1 MTSKSH
7 RTWKVVTSSRPLR
20 SKSKQT
26 LISTICYTCISKIRS
41 FLNSQRRAS
50 VGHEGASDMATHKTK
65 RKEPIAMD
73 QFPQMRIRWRLR
85 TSIISSAAASA
96 VDRQQSSYPIFYA
109 ASPLLNEKLAKVT
122 TSLIK
127 TQLHSYIVYLSFC
140 IPRERDRWR
149 SSILYQNRYQSSV
162 YHYISREKI
171 YFTKTIFLLI
181 NFFLYHFYFIFLK
194 PHGLYLFFIK
204 SKINLS

>member
-1 MTSKSH
+1 MTAVTSKSH

-50 VGHEGASDMATHKTK
+50 VGHEGASDMATLRK
-65 RKEPIAMD
+65 RRREPIAMD

-85 TSIISSAAASA
+85 TSIISLAAAA

-122 TSLIK
+122 TSPINNSV
-127 TQLHSYIVYLSFC
+127 THSYANYIVFVILY
-140 IPRERDRWR
+140 PERVSDRWR
-149 SSILYQNRYQSSV
+149 SSILYQNRFTYSV
-162 YHYISREKI
+162 YHYFSQEKN
-171 YFTKTIFLLI
+171 IFYQNHFPFNKLFSLI
-181 NFFLYHFYFIFLK
+181 FI
-194 PHGLYLFFIK
+194 LF
-204 SKINLS
+204 S